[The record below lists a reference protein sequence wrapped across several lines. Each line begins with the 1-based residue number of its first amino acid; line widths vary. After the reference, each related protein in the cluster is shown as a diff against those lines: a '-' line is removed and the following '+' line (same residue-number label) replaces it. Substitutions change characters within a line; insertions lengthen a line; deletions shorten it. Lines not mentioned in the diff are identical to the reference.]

1 MNPRPIRR
9 GHKDVKDWLTNLDLG
24 HLLATFEA
32 ADLCDGKW
40 VPTPPTHARTH
51 ARTHSLTYTRRTPS
65 ASHSHTQTLP
75 ICPTPHGPLT
85 HTRTHARALMQLT
98 EDDLESEE
106 LGFEEQEKPVLQV
119 AIEDLR
125 AAFYNEGSTSSYAQP
140 IMMPTDPHVHVK
152 GAEEKSPEAPKP
164 STTTTSSGTNEDGGR
179 AKIESGS
186 PRGEARPIVFLALG
200 LGIGLGLGLL
210 ALVVVRDR
218 RGRQIPRVSR

>member
-40 VPTPPTHARTH
+40 VPTPPTHARTY
-51 ARTHSLTYTRRTPS
+51 ARTHSHTLGALRRPHTHTRKPS
-65 ASHSHTQTLP
+65 RSVLPHTA
-75 ICPTPHGPLT
+75 HLT